1 MRRRPILYES
11 YLGDERPVELRETGG
26 SEAFDLAQRRRR
38 IVEQRLDVDA
48 LAPRR
53 KRREIPRTARQQV
66 DGAVMIQAAE
76 LIERDADLQDALV
89 EIADVATLGAP
100 EQLEGLVLLEEFA
113 AIELLDAFE
122 ELRRR
127 GLVAGHFFPLLRGPI
142 IFVRGGAPP
151 PAAVARRTRLATAQG
166 CRSLTPRTPRAHA
179 LACWRGRRRCILVE
193 MIEKRRSKIHG
204 WGVYAT
210 ERIPKNTRIID
221 YAGEKISNQ
230 ESLRRELRYI
240 KHGHIWC
247 FKLTNRRVID
257 AGVGGNVARFINHSC
272 QPNCY
277 IHIVDGTIWIR
288 AARPIRKGEE
298 LTYNYNTDGEGLIKC
313 RCRAGCQ
320 KLL

>member
-89 EIADVATLGAP
+89 EIADLATLGAP
-100 EQLEGLVLLEEFA
+100 EQLEGLVLLEAFA

-127 GLVAGHFFPLLRGPI
+127 GLVAGHFFTLLRGPI
-142 IFVRGGAPP
+142 IFVRGGGPTPPAVSPRTRLPTAPGCRPLAPPTPPAPP
-151 PAAVARRTRLATAQG
+151 P
-166 CRSLTPRTPRAHA
+166 
-179 LACWRGRRRCILVE
+179 RRRPRCVAP
-193 MIEKRRSKIHG
+193 RR
-204 WGVYAT
+204 A
-210 ERIPKNTRIID
+210 
-221 YAGEKISNQ
+221 
-230 ESLRRELRYI
+230 
-240 KHGHIWC
+240 
-247 FKLTNRRVID
+247 
-257 AGVGGNVARFINHSC
+257 
-272 QPNCY
+272 
-277 IHIVDGTIWIR
+277 
-288 AARPIRKGEE
+288 
-298 LTYNYNTDGEGLIKC
+298 
-313 RCRAGCQ
+313 
-320 KLL
+320 